1 MRFILNGRST
11 HSVSL
16 AVIVT
21 TYNMP
26 AYLARVLEGYLN
38 QEQFPD
44 ELIVADDGSGP
55 ETAEVVKAIARRS
68 PFTVRHVWH
77 EDCGFRA
84 AAIRN
89 EAVKVATADYLIF
102 TDGDCIPHPRFV
114 SDHSRL
120 ATPGWFVQGK
130 RMLVGRGVSPQFT
143 VSGFAELASLCIKR
157 ELGGCHHLLRVPGFA
172 REQKGLRGIKTCN
185 FALFRSDILAV
196 NGFNEE
202 FTGWGREDA
211 ELAARLFAYG
221 LRRKD
226 PPFSALV
233 FHLWH
238 EENSRASLTRND
250 QMLAEAM
257 GSSAWY
263 CPNGIVKENRS

>member
-1 MRFILNGRST
+1 MSRA
-11 HSVSL
+11 

-21 TYNMP
+21 TYNAP
-26 AYLARVLEGYLN
+26 DYLARVLAGYLH

-55 ETAEVVKAIARRS
+55 ETAAVVEGFAQRA
-68 PFTVRHVWH
+68 PFPVRHVWH
-77 EDCGFRA
+77 EDRGFRA

-89 EAVKVATADYLIF
+89 EAVKASTADYLIF

-114 SDHSRL
+114 ADHLRL
-120 ATPGWFVQGK
+120 AAPGWFVQGK
-130 RMLVGRGVSPQFT
+130 RMLVGRGASPRFAVT
-143 VSGFAELASLCIKR
+143 GFAGLAALCLR
-157 ELGGCHHLLRVPGFA
+157 GELGGCHHLLRIPGIA

-185 FALFRSDILAV
+185 FALSRADILAV

-202 FTGWGREDA
+202 FVGWGREDA

-238 EENSRASLTRND
+238 EENSRGSLAEND
-250 QMLAEAM
+250 RMLAEAVR
-257 GSSAWY
+257 SAAWY
-263 CPNGIVKENRS
+263 CPNGIVKEKRP